1 MQSFS
6 ECQEISDN
14 DNEND
19 KDRNY
24 QTYVTICER
33 QKIPVIKV
41 ILDCGKSI
49 SFLIEMDPEL
59 IATLESKHQFTTDVL
74 QEWNCRVCK
83 NRLHKL
89 RTYVDAN
96 GNPIFCNYNHSAR
109 SNLQKSIN
117 DKCKRLIAA
126 YSKELEY
133 RWLFKIVTN
142 NDTLFWKYEG
152 TDLTTGRPYIHYSYT
167 PSSVSDNLSDYDTK
181 WLQKALTKYTPLIHN
196 LLVKVGEI
204 NNMLASCKE
213 LKELLI
219 KSVYGK
225 TQIPA
230 VDWFIKILDKVKNI
244 NNNWKNIHF
253 SKQLK
258 IIAETICKSPY
269 CEGDSDSA
277 HLGFYH
283 TINGYIL
290 DILEN
295 GESPSAVVKMIE
307 ERNNPHNYR
316 RKTADPSE
324 GNIRAAEKLCE
335 NLVNTIETVSQLE
348 SHPGCVKISSNNS
361 PSMSNAFAEMR
372 KENNKN
378 KYGSFADRMNS
389 SKPSIANTLSEI
401 IADIN
406 SGIINK
412 IIIDT
417 TGLNKVYTAHTTL
430 DNSDLSVNCNH
441 LWCYMTG
448 KHGFNNMET
457 ITHIYHFKTG
467 RFNNIMFIIK
477 NARSYI
483 TQYPIAG
490 NCMFPEFLAP
500 KHRSCEKAVEKLNK
514 MTNIQIPV
522 TDNEISLGVGT
533 SVGYT
538 DGRLS
543 NPVRLHITS
552 NNGIHGPTTHTVN
565 LTHI

>member
-1 MQSFS
+1 MQSYS

-14 DNEND
+14 EVD
-19 KDRNY
+19 KDSNY
-24 QTYVTICER
+24 QTYITICER
-33 QKIPVIKV
+33 QKIPVVKV
-41 ILDCGKSI
+41 ILDSGKSI

-59 IATLESKHQFTTDVL
+59 IATLESKHQFTTDIL
-74 QEWNCRVCK
+74 QEWNCRECK
-83 NRLHKL
+83 NRLHKF
-89 RTYVDAN
+89 RAYVDAN
-96 GNPIFCNYNHSAR
+96 GNPIFCNYNHSSR
-109 SNLQKSIN
+109 SHLQKSIN
-117 DKCKRLIAA
+117 DKCKTLIAA

-142 NDTLFWKYEG
+142 DTLLKLHEG
-152 TDLTTGRPYIHYSYT
+152 NELGTGRPYLHYSYT
-167 PSSVSDNLSDYDTK
+167 PASISDFPPNFDTK

-196 LLVKVGEI
+196 LLVKVGKI
-204 NNMLASCKE
+204 NNMLSSCKE
-213 LKELLI
+213 LKELLM

-225 TQIPA
+225 TQVPA

-295 GESPSAVVKMIE
+295 GQSPSAVVKMIE

-335 NLVNTIETVSQLE
+335 NLVNTIETISQLE
-348 SHPGCVKISSNNS
+348 THSGCVKISSNNETT
-361 PSMSNAFAEMR
+361 MANAFAEMR

-389 SKPSIANTLSEI
+389 SKPSTANTLSEI

-406 SGIINK
+406 SGIITK
-412 IIIDT
+412 ITIDT
-417 TGLNKVYTAHTTL
+417 TGMNKVYTAYTTL
-430 DNSDLSVNCNH
+430 DNNDLSVNCGH
-441 LWCYMTG
+441 LWCYLTG
-448 KHGFNNMET
+448 KHGFNNVET

-467 RFNNIMFIIK
+467 RFNNIIFIIK

-483 TQYPIAG
+483 TQYPISG

-514 MTNIQIPV
+514 ITNIQIPTV
-522 TDNEISLGVGT
+522 GNEISLGVGT
-533 SVGYT
+533 SAGFA
-538 DGRLS
+538 DGRLTNS
-543 NPVRLHITS
+543 VRLHITS
-552 NNGIHGPTTHTVN
+552 KNGNIHTVK

>member
-1 MQSFS
+1 MESFS
-6 ECQEISDN
+6 ECQEILDSDV
-14 DNEND
+14 D

-24 QTYVTICER
+24 QTYITISER
-33 QKIPVIKV
+33 QKFPVIKV
-41 ILDCGKSI
+41 ILDSGKSI

-59 IATLESKHQFTTDVL
+59 IATLESKHQFTTDIL
-74 QEWNCRVCK
+74 EEWNCRVCK
-83 NRLHKL
+83 NRLHKF
-89 RTYVDAN
+89 RAYVDAN
-96 GNPIFCNYNHSAR
+96 GNPIFCNYNHSSR

-142 NDTLFWKYEG
+142 DTLLKLQEG
-152 TDLTTGRPYIHYSYT
+152 NELGTGRPYLHYSYT
-167 PSSVSDNLSDYDTK
+167 PASISDFPPNFDTK
-181 WLQKALTKYTPLIHN
+181 WLQKALTKYTPLINN

-204 NNMLASCKE
+204 NNMLSSCKE
-213 LKELLI
+213 LKELLM

-225 TQIPA
+225 TQVPA
-230 VDWFIKILDKVKNI
+230 VEWFIKILDKVKNI

-295 GESPSAVVKMIE
+295 GQSPSAVVKMIE

-335 NLVNTIETVSQLE
+335 NLVNTIETISQLE
-348 SHPGCVKISSNNS
+348 THPGCVKIIKNNET
-361 PSMSNAFAEMR
+361 SMSNAFAEMR

-389 SKPSIANTLSEI
+389 SKPSTANTLSEI

-406 SGIINK
+406 SGIITN
-412 IIIDT
+412 ISIDT
-417 TGLNKVYTAHTTL
+417 TYLNKVYTAHTTL
-430 DNSDLSVNCNH
+430 EKNDLSVNCDH
-441 LWCYMTG
+441 LWCYITG
-448 KHGFNNMET
+448 KHGFNNVET
-457 ITHIYHFKTG
+457 ITHIYHFKVG

-477 NARSYI
+477 NARSHI
-483 TQYPIAG
+483 TQYPISG

-514 MTNIQIPV
+514 MTNIQIPAV
-522 TDNEISLGVGT
+522 GNEISLGVGT
-533 SVGYT
+533 SAGFT
-538 DGRLS
+538 DGRLNNS
-543 NPVRLHITS
+543 IRLYITS
-552 NNGIHGPTTHTVN
+552 NNGIHGPTTHTVI